1 STSQPRLAT
10 PEVSAPTPVP
20 GQIALS
26 SIIASDITQGPTTV
40 TIKPTDGAFHTSGCQ
55 PWTKVN

>member
-1 STSQPRLAT
+1 
-10 PEVSAPTPVP
+10 
-20 GQIALS
+20 
-26 SIIASDITQGPTTV
+26 V